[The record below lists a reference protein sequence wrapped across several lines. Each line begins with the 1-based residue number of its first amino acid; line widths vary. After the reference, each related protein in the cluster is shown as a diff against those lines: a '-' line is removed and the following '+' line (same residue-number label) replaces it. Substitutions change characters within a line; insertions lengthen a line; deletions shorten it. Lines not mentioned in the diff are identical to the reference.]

1 MRPEPR
7 PAAVVAVAAVALL
20 AVVLGGAT
28 SSASPA
34 AATSAAGRRTKWQRC
49 GVPTRIPKGDI
60 IVPVVVDFGGPA
72 GKLLVSC
79 VLARAGATGADV
91 LQSQARLIGY
101 PTPRYADSGL
111 LCAIDGYPTAGC
123 GTESGGHY
131 SYWAYWHGGA
141 RWLYANDGPGEWTV
155 SRGDVEGWRFE
166 PDGSASPADP
176 PPRAPSTAAALES
189 TTSQKQAVVQASSG
203 DRAGPVHVADSDS
216 ATKTALFG
224 ICLGLILLIGA
235 AALFRV
241 RRAHGRIS

>member
-1 MRPEPR
+1 MPVLPEPTCSSR
-7 PAAVVAVAAVALL
+7 RRA
-20 AVVLGGAT
+20 
-28 SSASPA
+28 SSA
-34 AATSAAGRRTKWQRC
+34 TRRPDT
-49 GVPTRIPKGDI
+49 PTQ
-60 IVPVVVDFGGPA
+60 VFFA
-72 GKLLVSC
+72 
-79 VLARAGATGADV
+79 
-91 LQSQARLIGY
+91 QSTVTRL
-101 PTPRYADSGL
+101 T
-111 LCAIDGYPTAGC
+111 GC